1 MSTLPLR
8 PSVAKGPI
16 VIQRRAVPTSD
27 RDLIRTEPW
36 QASNTIPLVLRPA
49 VEGVDLFAWVTRNRK
64 EMDGLLLKHGGLLF
78 RNFGLRERDHFERF
92 VAATQ
97 LEPMHYM
104 EGATPRTDLGNRV
117 YTSTEFPPE
126 HRIALHNELSYIL
139 NWPMRIC
146 FFCLTSPEFGGE
158 TPIADVRRVYR
169 RIRPEIRERFERTGW
184 MLVRNFGGGF
194 SLPWQRSFRTEDP
207 REVERYCEQASI
219 QCEWKGGGRL
229 RTRQVRPAVR
239 VHPVTLEHVWFNHVA
254 FWHVSSLDPDTRQA
268 FLAEFSEDDL
278 PYNTYYGDGSPIET
292 SVIDELRA
300 AYDAETV
307 MFPWERGDL
316 LWMDNMLAAH
326 GRSSFRGERKI
337 VVSMGDPFSRTAS

>member
-1 MSTLPLR
+1 MTSLQITT
-8 PSVAKGPI
+8 SDAKGPF
-16 VIQRRAVPTSD
+16 VIRRKPITASAK
-27 RDLIRTEPW
+27 DLIKTALW
-36 QASNTIPLVLRPA
+36 QAGNTVPLVLQPA
-49 VEGVDLFAWVTRNRK
+49 TEGVDLFRWIRRNRT
-64 EMDGLLLKHGGLLF
+64 ELEDLLLKHGAILF
-78 RNFGLRERDHFERF
+78 RNFGLREREDLERF
-92 VAATQ
+92 AAATN

-117 YTSTEFPPE
+117 YTSTEFPPD

-146 FFCLTSPEFGGE
+146 FFCVTPSESGGE

-194 SLPWQRSFRTEDP
+194 SLPWQKSFRTDDP
-207 REVERYCEQASI
+207 HVVESYCSHANI
-219 QCEWKGGGRL
+219 QFEWNGSQRL

-239 VHPVTLEHVWFNHVA
+239 PHPVTFEPVWFNHVA
-254 FWHVSSLDPDTRQA
+254 FWHVSSLDPDTKRA
-268 FLAEFSEDDL
+268 FLAEFTEEDL

-307 MFPWERGDL
+307 LFPWERGDL

-337 VVSMGDPFSRTAS
+337 VVSMGDPISKAN